1 MKTTSDQTFAK
12 KKSVPVYA
20 RTDDADKP
28 LNAKINHGRA
38 KSQNRLWRGKE
49 MATTYETE
57 SSLFQTVSY
66 AEESKKK
73 EN

>member
-1 MKTTSDQTFAK
+1 MKTTSEQTFTK
-12 KKSVPVYA
+12 KKSVPVEA
-20 RTDDADKP
+20 RTCVADNP

-49 MATTYETE
+49 LATTYETE